1 MMTEQEC
8 WDKLPEALNK
18 MGFPS
23 LRESQKLCLKQ
34 IFKGNNV
41 FCVLPTG
48 GGKTALAAIP
58 TIVLNYQT
66 IIFSPLIALMK
77 DQADSLNRKGIR
89 TLAVNSNQ
97 ADIENYNA
105 LSDWVEGTCQVL
117 LVAPERIS
125 HPQFI
130 SAINQVKPD
139 LVVIDEAHTM
149 SQWSMSFRPAYRKC
163 GDFIQ
168 NIKPKQV
175 LALTATATKEI
186 IDDVKNILGLPDMVV
201 ECHYEERSN
210 LHLSSSFVEDDQ
222 LFSAILKKVREIK
235 GSVIVYCSTV
245 SLVTKLT
252 EFLTMA
258 GESVTFYHGQMLKQ
272 TDKDMN
278 QDEFMSGRARIM
290 VATNAFGMGIDK
302 ASIEGIIH
310 ASPPSSLEAVVQE
323 IGRAARDGRDA
334 ICHMYYS
341 PSGVDTQEFFWNIS
355 NPSANSLKMLDA
367 YLSKN
372 KDKDNCIYKTIKE
385 IEEDVQ
391 DESIG
396 AALTYMTSLGCVE
409 RETPSTK
416 IATIV
421 IKQLDKDNLSKKQVD
436 IIDCVKSNGERS
448 SNGGNNNV
456 YKVDLNLIAK
466 LCLMTLPTL
475 KKYLQQSEKE
485 GHILYFPPFKGKI
498 TKVIR
503 NITTNELVDAAL
515 RRVKEREKLEGV
527 REYMK
532 CPDKDKHK
540 FLNAYFIKSL
550 K

>member
-1 MMTEQEC
+1 MNEKEC
-8 WDKLPEALNK
+8 WDKVPEALNK

-58 TIVLNYQT
+58 TIVFEYQT

-89 TLAVNSNQ
+89 TLVINSNQ
-97 ADIENYNA
+97 SDIENYNA
-105 LSDWVEGTCQVL
+105 LTDWVEGTCQVL
-117 LVAPERIS
+117 LVAPERIA

-130 SAINQVKPD
+130 SAVNQVKPD

-149 SQWSMSFRPAYRKC
+149 SQWSMSFRPAYKKC
-163 GDFIQ
+163 GDFVQ
-168 NIKPKQV
+168 DIKPKQV
-175 LALTATATKEI
+175 IALTATATKEI
-186 IDDVKNILGLPDMVV
+186 IEDVKTILGIPNMTV

-210 LHLSSSFVEDDQ
+210 LKLSSSFVEDDQ
-222 LFSAILKKVREIK
+222 LFSSVLKKVRSIK
-235 GSVIVYCSTV
+235 GSVIVYCGTV
-245 SLVTKLT
+245 SLVAKLT
-252 EFLTMA
+252 EFLAMA
-258 GESVTFYHGQMLKQ
+258 GESVTFYHGQITKQ

-278 QDEFMSGRARIM
+278 QDEFMSDRARIM

-323 IGRAARDGRDA
+323 IGRAARDGREA
-334 ICHMYYS
+334 RCHMFYS
-341 PSGVDTQEFFWNIS
+341 PSGLDTQEFFWNIS
-355 NPSANSLKMLDA
+355 NPSANSLRTLDA

-372 KDKDNCIYKTIKE
+372 KDKDNCVYKTIKE
-385 IEEDVQ
+385 IEEDIQ
-391 DESIG
+391 DESVG

-409 RETPSTK
+409 RETPIAK

-421 IKQLDKDNLSKKQVD
+421 IKQLDKDKLSTKQVA
-436 IIDCVKSNGERS
+436 ILDCVKNNGEKIS
-448 SNGGNNNV
+448 KAGSDAA
-456 YKVDLNLIAK
+456 YKVDLNLVST
-466 LCLMTLPTL
+466 LCLMSLATL
-475 KKYLQQSEKE
+475 KKYLQQLEKE

-498 TKVIR
+498 TRVIR
-503 NITTNELVDAAL
+503 NITNIELVDAAI

-532 CPDKDKHK
+532 CPDEDKHK
-540 FLNAYFIKSL
+540 FLNAYFVKAIK
-550 K
+550 